1 MTRLRNVF
9 IRALSLLG
17 YKKPANQLL
26 SEACKMLHDKQRFAY
41 ALDEVRS
48 ALNAGADVNIKD
60 QHGYTPL
67 DRALPHNATELVM
80 MLYQEGADV
89 SAHEWTPLMCAIWKG
104 EDDQISRA
112 IKESTNINSYDKDG
126 LTALHH
132 AVLARRHKA
141 IAELL
146 DHGVDVNGRK
156 EDRNPTP
163 LILAAEIGDAES
175 VRVLLS
181 RGADVKANR
190 RYRHDALGGACDAE
204 HEDIMR
210 LLLDAGAP
218 VDSDNAQGWTPLMV
232 ASSRGDTPTVRFLIE
247 RGASV
252 TATSG
257 FNNGNETA
265 LTLARKHGHHDTIAV
280 LLSNGA
286 DPNEKNTIT
295 QLQEA
300 ALQERQESRRS
311 RVDSGWGLRNDR

>member
-9 IRALSLLG
+9 IRALSLIG
-17 YKKPANQLL
+17 DKKPANQLL
-26 SEACKMLHDKQRFAY
+26 SEACKMLHEKQRFAY
-41 ALDEVRS
+41 VLDEVRC

-67 DRALPHNATELVM
+67 DRALSSNATELVM
-80 MLYQEGADV
+80 MLYQKGADV
-89 SAHEWTPLMCAIWKG
+89 STHEWTPLMCAIWKG
-104 EDDQISRA
+104 EDDLLSRA
-112 IKESTNINSYDKDG
+112 IKESANINSFDKDG
-126 LTALHH
+126 FTALHH
-132 AVLARRHKA
+132 VVLAYRHNA
-141 IAELL
+141 IIGLL

-175 VRVLLS
+175 VRVLLG
-181 RGADVKANR
+181 RGADVKAKR
-190 RYRHDALGGACDAE
+190 RYGHDALGGACDAQ

-232 ASSRGDTPTVRFLIE
+232 ASSRGDTPTVQFLIE
-247 RGASV
+247 RGACV
-252 TATSG
+252 RVTSG

-265 LTLARKHGHHDTIAV
+265 LTLASKHGHHDTIAV
-280 LLSNGA
+280 LLANGA

-295 QLQEA
+295 LLQEA
-300 ALQERQESRRS
+300 ALQERQEGRRS
-311 RVDSGWGLRNDR
+311 RVDKGWR